1 MVKAVFLDF
10 YGTVVY
16 EDNGIIREITKRVFL
31 SGKEQNAVEI
41 GLFWRR
47 EYEEM
52 TAGAHGAAFRTQ
64 RELVFESLKNTIN
77 RFESTENAVALSQM
91 MYDQWT
97 SPPIFGESKRF
108 FELCPV
114 PVYIVSNVD
123 TDDIN
128 KALAFHNLKPDGIVT
143 SEEARAYKPRK
154 EIFELALGKFNLAPG
169 EVVHIGDSCSGDIQG
184 AKSAGID
191 AIWINRLNKPVPE
204 GVETAVSNLLDA
216 LKTKYFE

>member
-64 RELVFESLKNTIN
+64 RDGFESLKNTIN

-97 SPPIFGESKRF
+97 SRRF
-108 FELCPV
+108 SGSQSASLSFV
-114 PVYIVSNVD
+114 PYLFI
-123 TDDIN
+123 
-128 KALAFHNLKPDGIVT
+128 
-143 SEEARAYKPRK
+143 
-154 EIFELALGKFNLAPG
+154 
-169 EVVHIGDSCSGDIQG
+169 
-184 AKSAGID
+184 
-191 AIWINRLNKPVPE
+191 
-204 GVETAVSNLLDA
+204 
-216 LKTKYFE
+216 